1 MPREGYSDGMPM
13 ERLMQSVL
21 GDRYHGLATAYQ
33 EPSIFKRDFKKLIDK
48 LVGDIDK
55 LVASENFRLSIKHRL
70 ETIKSRIGQASTDDD
85 FRVLLV
91 ESFHIVSTLLGYHYQ
106 SGKKYEEPYFIPTTR
121 AEASGFR
128 DALGYY
134 EYEDELYDRQKE
146 LVLQLKSEGKTYAEI
161 SKIMNLSAYRVAQI
175 VRAEE

>member
-33 EPSIFKRDFKKLIDK
+33 DPSTFKRDFKKLVDK
-48 LVGDIDK
+48 LISDVDK
-55 LVASENFRLSIKHRL
+55 LIASENFKLSIKYYL
-70 ETIKSRIGQASTDDD
+70 ETIKSKIRHARTDDD

-91 ESFHIVSTLLGYHYQ
+91 EAFHIITTLLGYHHQ
-106 SGKKYEEPYFIPTTR
+106 AGNKHEEPYFIPTTWV
-121 AEASGFR
+121 EASGYR

-134 EYEDELYDRQKE
+134 EYEDELYGRQKE
-146 LVLQLKSEGKTYAEI
+146 LVQQLKSEGKTYAEI

-175 VRAEE
+175 MRAGE